1 MPSKTLNKNKNS
13 KSFDNIKLFLGKNK
27 NKFSENETKSNNLD
41 KNNSNESL
49 KDKIQTILILIFYY
63 EKSLNSNKKEFFNH
77 KDYKSTF
84 YLVNPNWINN
94 FKIYYKYQ
102 GFLSILNNYYKQ
114 KADINY
120 YNVDR
125 EINNIILKA
134 KDITFNKLKLS
145 EDLLNREKIKP
156 PLEEKYKVKYYKL
169 SFIIPSKIMNLIK
182 YLFTNKEQL
191 FQSTEIFYKNDD
203 IYIIESNNIY
213 VGNLNNQLS
222 FSPKYIF
229 LYNSID
235 LIGEEKTKLK
245 SYSIED
251 YMKMNKCENS
261 IIDKEQHL
269 KNQNKE
275 IIGKLII
282 LNNGSILKKFK
293 LLKKVFK
300 KMI

>member
-1 MPSKTLNKNKNS
+1 M
-13 KSFDNIKLFLGKNK
+13 
-27 NKFSENETKSNNLD
+27 
-41 KNNSNESL
+41 
-49 KDKIQTILILIFYY
+49 
-63 EKSLNSNKKEFFNH
+63 
-77 KDYKSTF
+77 
-84 YLVNPNWINN
+84 
-94 FKIYYKYQ
+94 
-102 GFLSILNNYYKQ
+102 NNYYKQ
-114 KADINY
+114 TTDINY

-125 EINNIILKA
+125 EINDIILKA

-182 YLFTNKEQL
+182 NLFTNKEQI

-251 YMKMNKCENS
+251 YMKMNKCDNS
-261 IIDKEQHL
+261 IIDQEQHL

-275 IIGKLII
+275 IIGKL
-282 LNNGSILKKFK
+282 
-293 LLKKVFK
+293 
-300 KMI
+300 

>member
-1 MPSKTLNKNKNS
+1 MTSKTLNKNKNS
-13 KSFDNIKLFLGKNK
+13 KSFDNIKPFLRKNK

-94 FKIYYKYQ
+94 FKKYYNYQ

-182 YLFTNKEQL
+182 YLFANKEQL
-191 FQSTEIFYKNDD
+191 FHSTEIFHKNDD

-229 LYNSID
+229 SYNSID
-235 LIGEEKTKLK
+235 LIGEEK
-245 SYSIED
+245 
-251 YMKMNKCENS
+251 
-261 IIDKEQHL
+261 
-269 KNQNKE
+269 QN
-275 IIGKLII
+275 
-282 LNNGSILKKFK
+282 
-293 LLKKVFK
+293 
-300 KMI
+300 